1 MIPLP
6 RKLNRAIAERV
17 AQQMGTSFRELVVW
31 QRAIEMSL
39 AIYKLTTSFPN
50 SERFG
55 LTDQLRRAAVSVGSN
70 ISEGYGRASR
80 GEYVQFLGHAR
91 GSIFE
96 VQTQLTI
103 AQGLGYG
110 TAESLAAADAL
121 ASEVGRML
129 NSMMTKLRPSRGAS
143 VPKP

>member
-1 MIPLP
+1 
-6 RKLNRAIAERV
+6 
-17 AQQMGTSFRELVVW
+17 MGASFRDLIVW

-39 AIYKLTTSFPN
+39 AIYKLTASFPN

-70 ISEGYGRASR
+70 IAEGYGRTTR

-103 AQGLGYG
+103 AEGLGYG
-110 TAESLAAADAL
+110 TKQSLTVADAL
-121 ASEVGRML
+121 AGEVGRML
-129 NSMMTKLRPSRGAS
+129 NSMMIKLRPPRAS
-143 VPKP
+143 LIPKP

>member
-1 MIPLP
+1 
-6 RKLNRAIAERV
+6 
-17 AQQMGTSFRELVVW
+17 MGASFRELIVW
-31 QRAIEMSL
+31 QRAVEMGL
-39 AIYKLTTSFPN
+39 AIYKLTASFPN

-70 ISEGYGRASR
+70 IAEGYGRTSR

-103 AQGLGYG
+103 AHGLGYG
-110 TAESLAAADAL
+110 TEQSLTSADAL
-121 ASEVGRML
+121 AGEVGRML
-129 NSMMTKLRPSRGAS
+129 NSMMTKLRTTRAALI
-143 VPKP
+143 PKP